1 MSEQIG
7 KFIGENL
14 LGLVAAGVSAVALYY
29 IKGIVKSLA
38 NSKKRHPLS
47 NYDVA
52 IYGEIIEFLT
62 IALIKTKA
70 ARCYILSIRNG
81 DVQIHNLHQYKLY
94 CDYEITVDGV
104 SEMKSKLQALP
115 VQDVYE
121 CVALYYKKNTKVKG
135 VDSLPACDCYIYHHD
150 KLEPSAV
157 KQMMVAAGSDITIHS
172 VIRNSVGDI
181 LGVVCLDYCSEK
193 HDGFFKVNQA
203 ILIGELNYCRDRL
216 QALLR
221 GYDENRPK

>member
-1 MSEQIG
+1 MNEAIG

-14 LGLVAAGVSAVALYY
+14 IGLVVAGLSATALYY
-29 IKGIVKSLA
+29 IRSLVKA
-38 NSKKRHPLS
+38 MAKSKKRHPLS
-47 NYDVA
+47 NYDIN
-52 IYGEIIEFLT
+52 IYGEIIELLT

-104 SEMKSKLQALP
+104 SEMKQKLQAIP

-135 VDSLPACDCYIYHHD
+135 VDCIPSYDTYVYHYN
-150 KLEPSAV
+150 KLEPSTA
-157 KQMMVAAGSDITIHS
+157 KQMMIAAGSDVTIHS
-172 VIRNSVGDI
+172 VIRSSVGEI

-193 HDGFFKVNQA
+193 YDNFFKVNQS
-203 ILIGELNYCRDRL
+203 ILLSELNDCRDRL
-216 QALLR
+216 QSVLR
-221 GYDENRPK
+221 GYNENRPN